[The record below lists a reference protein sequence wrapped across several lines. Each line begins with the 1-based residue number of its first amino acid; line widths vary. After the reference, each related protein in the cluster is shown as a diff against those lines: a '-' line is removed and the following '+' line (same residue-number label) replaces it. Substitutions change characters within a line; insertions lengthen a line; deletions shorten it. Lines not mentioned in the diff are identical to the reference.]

1 MRFPGST
8 HHVLLTF
15 DVKSRTLGAF
25 PQSAGMLLV
34 LTGVSPRLFVLLL
47 SALLPFS
54 VLVAAP
60 LSAPTGNVLLII
72 GGNIDHT
79 NVGDEAHFDRAMLD
93 ALPGNVIETNT
104 PWHRG
109 VGRYEGPLIRVLLET
124 VGAGDAE
131 QICIRAL
138 NHYEAA
144 MPASDWKSHDV
155 ILAMSRDG
163 QALTVREYGP
173 LFVLYPFDDHPE
185 LLTEAV
191 RFRSV
196 WHVERII
203 VP

>member
-1 MRFPGST
+1 M
-8 HHVLLTF
+8 LTG
-15 DVKSRTLGAF
+15 VARR
-25 PQSAGMLLV
+25 LLV
-34 LTGVSPRLFVLLL
+34 LLV

-54 VLVAAP
+54 APVAAP
-60 LSAPTGNVLLII
+60 LSAPTGNVLLTIA
-72 GGNIDHT
+72 GNIDHT

-109 VGRYEGPLIRVLLET
+109 AGRYEGPLIRVLLET

-138 NHYEAA
+138 NHYEAE
-144 MPASDWKSHDV
+144 MPASDWKRHDV

-163 QALTVREYGP
+163 EPLSIREYGP

-185 LLTEAV
+185 LLTEAI